1 MSFSGKT
8 KTALES
14 LRLDNSFFTSEVLG
28 GLLIR
33 RSATIISRSSFTSL
47 ENIDLIAPLYDLDF
61 VAFPREDLEFYQWL
75 SETHGKNILEL
86 GVGTGRIGVGL
97 AETGAT
103 VTGIDLSEKMIAE
116 ATKLAEKQN
125 VEIDLIVSD
134 MTDFELSRRFD
145 LICAP
150 MGTLQQ
156 CRQITEVVSTF

>member
-1 MSFSGKT
+1 MPNQS
-8 KTALES
+8 
-14 LRLDNSFFTSEVLG
+14 D
-28 GLLIR
+28 
-33 RSATIISRSSFTSL
+33 L

-125 VEIDLIVSD
+125 VEIELIVSD
-134 MTDFELSRRFD
+134 MTDFALSRRISHHPDGFCTILTDFAPSRHILHHPDGFCTSPVD
-145 LICAP
+145 LP
-150 MGTLQQ
+150 KP
-156 CRQITEVVSTF
+156 